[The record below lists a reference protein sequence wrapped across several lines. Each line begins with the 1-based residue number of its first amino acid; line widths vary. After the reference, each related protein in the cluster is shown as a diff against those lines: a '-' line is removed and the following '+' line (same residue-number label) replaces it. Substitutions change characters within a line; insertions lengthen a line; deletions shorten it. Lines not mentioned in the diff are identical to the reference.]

1 MIGQEERS
9 WTTDDRGMMLGPASA
24 VVGLQ
29 SCARI
34 RCVAAASHR
43 LHIGMLG
50 YVDIGRGVG
59 DVVPQQVE
67 GNGGDDL
74 PQLGLDFQS
83 ADGIWPRSRCWEC
96 RHAVLPT

>member
-1 MIGQEERS
+1 
-9 WTTDDRGMMLGPASA
+9 MLS

-59 DVVPQQVE
+59 DVVPRQVE
-67 GNGGDDL
+67 GNCGDDL

-83 ADGIWPRSRCWEC
+83 ADGIWPQSRCWEC
-96 RHAVLPT
+96 RHVVLPT

>member
-1 MIGQEERS
+1 MRS
-9 WTTDDRGMMLGPASA
+9 D
-24 VVGLQ
+24 
-29 SCARI
+29 
-34 RCVAAASHR
+34 AAASHR
-43 LHIGMLG
+43 LHSVMLV

-59 DVVPQQVE
+59 DVVPRQVE